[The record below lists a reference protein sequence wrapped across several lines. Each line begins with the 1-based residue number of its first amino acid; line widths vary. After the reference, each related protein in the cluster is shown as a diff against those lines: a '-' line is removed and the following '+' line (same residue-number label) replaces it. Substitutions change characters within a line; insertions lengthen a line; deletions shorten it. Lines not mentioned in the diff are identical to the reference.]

1 MQICFDFFLVQSV
14 CMWHVL
20 RQDPKKMH
28 EWTFPV
34 SSIKSVSQC
43 RRNAKALFLYVY
55 ENSDDF
61 HIFFPSEIHKQR
73 FYDMVL
79 DMLSR
84 YEEENHIG
92 RVIDIEAEVQK
103 TAIRV
108 NRCIKF
114 FDVVSLWPFLIE
126 FSHYDSLSFGCKRA
140 YVSYEIAIVLK
151 SSWLLQNL
159 VHVLAIPCLIY
170 HYFSFFFYYEFQEIL
185 CLN

>member
-1 MQICFDFFLVQSV
+1 MSESVKSPKCKRVSVLLFSVQSV

-73 FYDMVL
+73 FYDMVV
-79 DMLSR
+79 DMLSSR
-84 YEEENHIG
+84 YDEENQTG
-92 RVIDIEAEVQK
+92 RVVDIDADVQK
-103 TAIRV
+103 AAIRV
-108 NRCIKF
+108 NQCTKV
-114 FDVVSLWPFLIE
+114 FDIVSSCMSKLVTFL
-126 FSHYDSLSFGCKRA
+126 Y
-140 YVSYEIAIVLK
+140 
-151 SSWLLQNL
+151 
-159 VHVLAIPCLIY
+159 
-170 HYFSFFFYYEFQEIL
+170 
-185 CLN
+185 

>member
-1 MQICFDFFLVQSV
+1 MLLYYNGFDMVYAWVKVWNLLIADLFLFFFLVQSV

-73 FYDMVL
+73 FYDMVV
-79 DMLSR
+79 DMLRSR
-84 YEEENHIG
+84 YEEENHTG
-92 RVIDIEAEVQK
+92 QAVDFDADVQK

-108 NRCIKF
+108 NQCAKVFAI
-114 FDVVSLWPFLIE
+114 VSSCMSKLVTFLYWPFPLWV
-126 FSHYDSLSFGCKRA
+126 LSFGCK
-140 YVSYEIAIVLK
+140 
-151 SSWLLQNL
+151 
-159 VHVLAIPCLIY
+159 HVRV
-170 HYFSFFFYYEFQEIL
+170 
-185 CLN
+185 